1 MCISPAAQ
9 GEEWGMAHRRRPNI
23 LTLRCGAAALLLAAG
38 TLAAIV
44 VSEWPGHAAFEAPA
58 PVGAGVRDRLSNNLL
73 PDDGP
78 RPPLPRIVASGSAEE
93 ARRDAR
99 ASGGERAQGVAA
111 IERDAIDL
119 ETRRAW
125 LEGSSPS
132 SLAVE
137 QVGVYDP
144 TRTTATLQIT
154 PHLDVTAGLTRFN
167 TGDGPSVGTVTF
179 PDGSRLPGEVELFD
193 FSARLNPLPST
204 AEDRHF
210 DAGVIAGLR
219 AASLH
224 DPTTGE
230 DTLREPIPV
239 MGGDARWHWTK
250 RSMLRA
256 SALGDIPGSDS
267 AYLDLRL
274 EQVWRIGDASLSL
287 GWRHLRGML
296 TNETPE
302 PTIRQDAILLEL
314 KIGF

>member
-1 MCISPAAQ
+1 MCIPPPAR
-9 GEEWGMAHRRRPNI
+9 GEEWGMAHGRRPNI
-23 LTLRCGAAALLLAAG
+23 LTLRCGAAVLLLAAG

-44 VSEWPGHAAFEAPA
+44 VSEWPGRTAPGSPLA
-58 PVGAGVRDRLSNNLL
+58 GAQARDRLSSNLL
-73 PDDGP
+73 PDSGP
-78 RPPLPRIVASGSAEE
+78 TPPMPKIVATGSAEE

-111 IERDAIDL
+111 AERDAIDQ
-119 ETRRAW
+119 EMRRAW
-125 LEGSSPS
+125 LEGPGPG
-132 SLAVE
+132 SLSVD

-144 TRTTATLQIT
+144 TRTAATVHIT
-154 PHLDVTAGLTRFN
+154 PRLDVTAGLTRFN
-167 TGDGPSVGTVTF
+167 TGDGPSVGSVTF
-179 PDGSRLPGEVELFD
+179 SDGSRPLGEVELFD
-193 FSARLNPLPST
+193 FSARLDPMPAN
-204 AEDRHF
+204 ADDRRF
-210 DAGVIAGLR
+210 NAGVIAGLR
-219 AASLH
+219 AAAFH
-224 DPTTGE
+224 DPATGE
-230 DTLREPIPV
+230 EQLREPIPV

-302 PTIRQDAILLEL
+302 PTLRQDAILLEL